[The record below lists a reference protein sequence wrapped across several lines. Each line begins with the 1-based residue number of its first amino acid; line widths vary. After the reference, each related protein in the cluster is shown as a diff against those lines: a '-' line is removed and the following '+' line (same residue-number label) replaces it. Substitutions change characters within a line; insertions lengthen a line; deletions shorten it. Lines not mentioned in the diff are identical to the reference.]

1 MKKLK
6 IYLLIVLITLS
17 LILMGCA
24 SKEIKVADSQS
35 KSNEIDIPQEQPTTS
50 TESQEESVVNINMV
64 AKKWEFIP
72 SEIKVKKG
80 DKIKL
85 TIYSEDVAHG
95 IILPEFD
102 VNLQFQPGETREVEF
117 IADKVGIF
125 TFSCNVF
132 CGEGHGGMVGRLIVE

>member
-95 IILPEFD
+95 IVLPEFD